1 MQKFVYNMFDEIT
14 PPVIVLSTKYHKHLG
29 TIQNAINIA
38 CDFNMASHQEISFDV
53 YKTLDD
59 IACDLWDDIIDLK
72 YIYVPDHNEYYEIQ
86 VTMDDADSTVKHC
99 VGISAGECELSQ
111 RYLRDFHCNDDTDI
125 NFEPIYKVKNGQAV
139 KVNANGVVDFAY
151 DMYETDKLDGQDE
164 LYKATVFYRKVNS
177 TDSTAL
183 KKKKRRSSLLYRVL
197 HDKCPD
203 WSVGHIDSTL
213 VNIQRTFS
221 TDATTVYDFLT
232 NTIATE
238 IGCLFKFDSVN
249 RKINV
254 YDLKNTCEDCGF
266 RGEYVDKCPKCGS
279 KKFIRGYGTYK
290 NVNISTDNTA
300 LQMSVDGDADS
311 VKNCF
316 RITGG
321 DDLMTAT
328 VRNINPNKSS
338 YIYRFSDDMKAD
350 MPEELVEKLNAYETD
365 YNDKIQD
372 YNNKTKLWMEKV
384 DEVLR
389 LQTTMM
395 PKTPIPDETNAKAQV
410 DAIMAIE
417 RIDVALEK
425 IDASSTPTQSMA
437 DNAVKGYLRVIV
449 DPRYTVDV
457 SGGIMSNTRRSWQGY
472 ITVKSLGG
480 VDENGNEDVYTSTT
494 KKTVHFNT
502 NYEDFLEQKIQ
513 KSLDRTDASFT
524 TIFNIEDDTAFKE
537 ALHLYSLDRLNSFA
551 NSYQAILEVLI
562 KQGVTKEYTE
572 LYGADL
578 YNQMYVPYYN
588 RKQWINNE
596 ITGNNGGEGREN
608 QVKQA
613 EEERDALDKQRQAI
627 QKELNIETYLGDLYN
642 TFLLY
647 LREDNYNN
655 SNYIS
660 DGLNNKELVDRAN
673 ELFIAAQSDL
683 IKASELQYSLTGN
696 LFNFLNTE
704 EFANFKDEFEIGD
717 YIICKADNKIYRLR
731 ITNVS
736 YSYDNS
742 AEIQITFSN
751 IVRGGNFMSDVASVL
766 SKASSMATSFNFVA
780 HQANQGDNANN
791 VINDYK
797 NNGFDTDVYNL
808 YAGSNQDISM
818 DSHGLTAREYDDI
831 EGDYKQEQV
840 ILTSHSLAFT
850 EDNWETAS
858 LGLGRQTYTY
868 WDEDNNQWVTA
879 VGYGLNAKF
888 VDAGY
893 IRGSKIVAGD
903 IYSNNYTANGA
914 TGAHIDLDEGT
925 FTFANG
931 KLKFDGT
938 NLYIQGDVNTSSR
951 IEDAT
956 IVDSTINTNDNFIVN
971 QYGNVVLNGDV
982 SGTAW
987 ATKQDKLGINPAG
1000 SATATIYKLQIDGD
1014 IYDLAG
1020 GSTVVP
1026 NPTGTA
1032 TAILTKLGIDDV
1044 VYEIQG
1050 GSEYLELT
1058 QAEYDALTPE
1068 QKMNGIIYFIT
1079 DAEGGS
1085 DATYRELSRAEYNA
1099 LSESEKN
1106 NNTIYFVQDTF
1117 EVEVPPE
1124 GMLLGDYMRIQNSK
1138 LDPNH
1143 HWDTEGEMVK
1153 FFFNSDDCSYC
1164 YNVYKNWEYDS
1175 NAGMHPYYN
1184 HGTNYASDA
1193 RNVLITQDMPL
1204 DTHYMGVYH
1213 SIYGLECINIIFIP
1227 KSVIDNG
1234 QAAMFSQYFYT
1245 SVECEI
1251 KYCNVWNDWTD
1262 ISRYTISS
1270 KTIQPGYYHLNNDD
1284 ARIMEYGLLTNSWFA
1299 NYPIIGGEYIAT
1311 QGLTQEEIDTYLATK
1326 EDNYPRYYNV
1336 NYFTFDHVM
1345 LPNIVG
1351 TEYFNSIDYTG
1362 RIEVVANPSGTAT
1375 ANLNKIKIDGV
1386 IYDIP
1391 NGATAADTTYDNT
1404 DSGLTATNVQD
1415 AIDEILGKVDDIS
1428 VIEGLSDVNI
1438 TTPADGDALIYDA
1451 TNQEWVNG
1459 SAGGGTT
1466 VVPNPQ
1472 GAPTDTLTT
1481 IQIGNDI
1488 YEIEGNGNEE
1498 LIYRLQQGARWETF
1512 ANPNSLY
1519 PLIVKA
1525 FGGSG
1530 AVTEVEVD
1538 VDDLPSRDGG
1548 DYYIT
1553 VCTLPNA
1560 QGQSVNMATANDGA
1574 TICVSTNSVFDT
1586 STMGVNVYKRGSGGS
1601 SSVIPNPQGIPTDTL
1616 NTVEIDG
1623 VIYDIEGG
1631 GSSGSGGIKRD
1642 NLWSGTIS
1650 AVNET
1655 GSLSKDLSEYDYLL
1669 MYYQPTDMDEWHTI
1683 LEDCSELL
1691 DDLNGASGE
1700 AIFSWEYYDTR
1711 YMRLKFSNET
1721 DFICI
1726 QKEGNVKLSKVVGIK
1741 LGGIGSGYNSTLIWD
1756 YTNDNSGTIP
1766 YGTYSVTLNDNVNN
1780 YDMLVIEN
1788 VSYSGDLSGDWRSTN
1803 LWYVDVNAL
1812 NNNLNP
1818 NYITYTS
1825 WNERATKFH
1834 IDGTTF
1840 EAVKTNEAASNGLVR
1855 VYGIKYGGGGGG
1867 TDVEANPQDTPTDT
1881 LETIKIGDTVY
1892 DIAGTGG
1899 GGLGGE
1905 CKIDTLYQAANS
1917 GGASLNTPITYNNGK
1932 HLSDYDLCYV
1942 YLTVTASGDATL
1954 FESHSFCPKDQPRP
1968 VFRVTGY
1975 GNRFTNVEM
1984 TDTDFT
1990 VTAETGEASEYTYKI
2005 YTILGIKFGSNQSSS
2020 DSSEIIP
2027 IEAGNDTTTRT
2038 FTFAKQP
2045 QFIKFYWGDPVISGG
2060 WATDAELVWGQAYM
2074 NYRSKPMG
2082 TTISQ
2087 VDGGINS
2094 VAYGADGKSIT
2105 FTAANAFGA
2114 MNTSNGSGYMYV
2126 DYGSSIVTTAYED
2139 IAEGEW
2145 TSLLVHTP
2153 SAGGSWSAATAIPT
2167 NATHIAIMVNYRSTN
2182 YEPMILRLAD
2192 LDKIAEA
2199 TGNSQ
2204 VKGGYQWQ
2212 VGSDYDKVAYDYDST
2227 NKTISVYAGYNGLS
2241 VNVFSIKADTPSQ
2254 DRNAESRTDT
2264 IWSGSETTSA
2274 WVSPII
2280 LDDLPLDDYDML
2292 SIQVNGTHQLVM
2304 VNQIPTGDSGGS
2316 INIGL
2321 GGFMRNDDAI
2331 ATMQIFLNRTG
2342 NTLRIFTGTGN
2353 SANLTKIAGIKFANA
2368 KANPMCYAEVE
2379 REVGT
2384 WIDGKPLYQR
2394 TFNLSSTTFSDNA
2407 WTNNVLGKSGINIK
2421 KFEGYFGLVGYDSRF
2436 PLDYYRN
2443 SSEYFTSTT
2452 NDDCSD
2458 LNFRPNMNAGVGVR
2472 GDIVTIWYTKNSDV
2486 AGSGMYTSTGTPT
2499 VHYST
2504 VEHVVGT
2511 WVDGKTLYE
2520 RSYPNI
2526 SITSTNNSIQTG
2538 ISFDTLVDIE
2548 ANGYKIDG
2556 SNNKIRFGAS
2566 YNDGGDRLD
2575 VEGVNNDLR
2584 IICTNWFIGGVAN
2597 ITIRYTKSTT

>member
-1 MQKFVYNMFDEIT
+1 MFDEIT

-59 IACDLWDDIIDLK
+59 IACDLWDDIVDLK

-151 DMYETDKLDGQDE
+151 DMYETDKLEGQDE

-203 WSVGHIDSTL
+203 WSVGHIDGTL
-213 VNIQRTFS
+213 ANIQRTFS

-266 RGEYVDKCPKCGS
+266 RGEYVDECPKCGS
-279 KKFIRGYGTYK
+279 KKFIRGYGAYK

-372 YNNKTKLWMEKV
+372 YNDKTKLWMEKV

-457 SGGIMSNTRRSWQGY
+457 SGGTMSNTRRSWQGY

-660 DGLNNKELVDRAN
+660 DGLNNKELIDRAN

-903 IYSNNYTANGA
+903 IYSNNYTANGV

-925 FTFANG
+925 FTFADG

-938 NLYIQGDVNTSSR
+938 NLYIQADVDIGSR

-956 IVDSTINTNDNFIVN
+956 IVDSTINTNNNFIVD
-971 QYGNVVLNGDV
+971 QYGNVVIDGNV

-987 ATKQDKLGINPAG
+987 ASKQDKLGINPAG
-1000 SATATIYKLQIDGD
+1000 SATATIYKLEIDGD
-1014 IYDLAG
+1014 IYDIAG

-1032 TAILTKLGIDDV
+1032 TATLTKLGIDNV

-1058 QAEYDALTPE
+1058 QAEYDNLTPE
-1068 QKMNGIIYFIT
+1068 QKMNGTIYFIT
-1079 DAEGGS
+1079 DAEGGG
-1085 DATYRELSRAEYNA
+1085 DACYQELTRAEYDA
-1099 LSESEKN
+1099 LPESDKN

-1117 EVEVPPE
+1117 EVEIPPE

-1138 LDPNH
+1138 LNPNY
-1143 HWDTEGEMVK
+1143 HWDTEGEMIK

-1164 YNVYKNWEYDS
+1164 YNTYKGRGYDG
-1175 NAGMHPYYN
+1175 NAGMHPYYD
-1184 HGTNYASDA
+1184 HGTTYVGDS
-1193 RNVLITQDMPL
+1193 RNVLITQDMPV
-1204 DTHYMGVYH
+1204 DTHYVGVYH
-1213 SIYGLECINIIFIP
+1213 SIYGLQCTSLIFIP
-1227 KSVIDNG
+1227 KDIIDNG
-1234 QAAMFSQYFYT
+1234 QAAMFSQFFYT
-1245 SVECEI
+1245 SVECEL
-1251 KYCNVWNDWTD
+1251 KSCHVWNDWSDPTNY
-1262 ISRYTISS
+1262 SQVVT
-1270 KTIQPGYYHLNNDD
+1270 TTLQPGSYDLNNGNF
-1284 ARIMEYGLLTNSWFA
+1284 IQYGFLTNSWFA
-1299 NYPIIGGEYIAT
+1299 NYPIIGGEYIFD
-1311 QGLTQEEIDTYLATK
+1311 GDLTQEEIDTYLETRQ
-1326 EDNYPRYYNV
+1326 DNYPRLYNV
-1336 NYFTFDHVM
+1336 NYFTYDHVM
-1345 LPNIVG
+1345 LPNIIG

-1375 ANLNKIKIDGV
+1375 ADLNKIKIDGV
-1386 IYDIP
+1386 VYDIP

-1404 DSGLTATNVQD
+1404 DSGLIATNVQD
-1415 AIDEILGKVDDIS
+1415 AIDEIS

-1438 TTPADGDALIYDA
+1438 TTPSDGDALVYDA
-1451 TNQEWVNG
+1451 TSQEWVNG
-1459 SAGGGTT
+1459 SVGGGTT

-1472 GAPTDTLTT
+1472 GTPTDTLTT

-1498 LIYRLQQGARWETF
+1498 LIYSLQQGARWETF
-1512 ANPNSLY
+1512 PNPNSTQ

-1525 FGGSG
+1525 YGGNNTT
-1530 AVTEVEVD
+1530 VEVEVD
-1538 VDDLPSRDGG
+1538 VNDLPSRDGG
-1548 DYYIT
+1548 DYYTT
-1553 VCTLPNA
+1553 VCILPNA
-1560 QGQSVNMATANDGA
+1560 QGQSVNMATANSGT
-1574 TICVSTNSVFDT
+1574 TICISTDNVFDT

-1601 SSVIPNPQGIPTDTL
+1601 SIIPNPQGTPTDTL

-1631 GSSGSGGIKRD
+1631 GGGAGSSYKNLISQSITATGTYTLSESIENFDFIVVETGYLSGQGNPVVGSTWANVNNLKNNYNSGGYSIWVDGGNNDRSSAFYFID
-1642 NLWSGTIS
+1642 ATTIS
-1650 AVNET
+1650 VTKASN
-1655 GSLSKDLSEYDYLL
+1655 
-1669 MYYQPTDMDEWHTI
+1669 
-1683 LEDCSELL
+1683 
-1691 DDLNGASGE
+1691 DD
-1700 AIFSWEYYDTR
+1700 AI
-1711 YMRLKFSNET
+1711 
-1721 DFICI
+1721 
-1726 QKEGNVKLSKVVGIK
+1726 VGIYGVK

-1756 YTNDNSGTIP
+1756 YTDDNSGTIP

-1812 NNNLNP
+1812 NNNLNS

-1867 TDVEANPQDTPTDT
+1867 TDVEANPQDAPTDT

-1892 DIAGTGG
+1892 NIAGTGG
-1899 GGLGGE
+1899 DGLGGG
-1905 CKIDTLYQAANS
+1905 CKIDTLYQAVNS
-1917 GGASLNTPITYNNGK
+1917 SGASLNTTITYNNGK

-1990 VTAETGEASEYTYKI
+1990 VTAETGEASEYTYKV
-2005 YTILGIKFGSNQSSS
+2005 YTILGIKFGGNQSSS

-2082 TTISQ
+2082 ATTSQ
-2087 VDGGINS
+2087 VDGGIAS
-2094 VAYGADGKSIT
+2094 IAYGADGKSIT
-2105 FTAANAFGA
+2105 LTGANAFGA
-2114 MNTSNGSGYMYV
+2114 MNTSNGSGYMFV
-2126 DYGSSIVTTAYED
+2126 DYGGSIVTTAYED

-2153 SAGGSWSAATAIPT
+2153 ASGGSWSAATAIPT
-2167 NATHIAIMVNYRSTN
+2167 NATHIAIMVNYQSTN

-2192 LDKIAEA
+2192 LDKMAEA
-2199 TGNSQ
+2199 TGNSN

-2212 VGSDYDKVAYDYDST
+2212 VGSDYDKVAYAYDST

-2274 WVSPII
+2274 WVSPIV

-2292 SIQVNGTHQLVM
+2292 SIQINGTHQLVM
-2304 VNQIPTGDSGGS
+2304 VNQIITGDSSGN

-2321 GGFMRNDDAI
+2321 GGFMRNDDAT
-2331 ATMQIFLNRTG
+2331 ATLQIFLNRVG
-2342 NTLRIFTGTGN
+2342 NTLRIFTSTGN

-2384 WIDGKPLYQR
+2384 WTDGKPLYQR
-2394 TFNLSSTTFSDNA
+2394 TFDLSNVTLSDNA
-2407 WTNNVLGKSGINIK
+2407 WTNNVLGTSGINIK
-2421 KFEGYFGLVGYDSRF
+2421 KFEGYFGLVGYASKF

-2443 SSEYFTSTT
+2443 GSEYFTSMT
-2452 NDDCSD
+2452 NNDSSD
-2458 LNFRPNMNAGVGVR
+2458 LSFRPNMNAGVGVR
-2472 GDIVTIWYTKNSDV
+2472 GDDVTIWYTKDSDV

-2511 WVDGKTLYE
+2511 WIDGKTLYE

-2538 ISFDTLVDIE
+2538 ISIDTLVDIE

-2575 VEGVNNDLR
+2575 VEGVNNNLR